1 MSQAGEGREQSHHS
15 GTAAALPSITGQRA
29 METVPAAGAD
39 YGGRRAAAATCCRGR
54 EVAVTPSS
62 RPDAAGFQ
70 MVPLCV
76 CVTSVYLVLET
87 APPREPRWEALLVTD
102 GGAGRRPAWVALRNT
117 PARAP
122 GEPAAH

>member
-76 CVTSVYLVLET
+76 CVTSVYLVPET
-87 APPREPRWEALLVTD
+87 APPHPGSPV
-102 GGAGRRPAWVALRNT
+102 GRLYW
-117 PARAP
+117 
-122 GEPAAH
+122 